1 MPVDRSQLRR
11 MIDKM
16 ETALSI
22 MERQQEA
29 RQKVLDDEC
38 DEEINEEQFIN
49 PLDAPPNAPFADSP
63 PEKIHG
69 EGKQDEFWP
78 PKSRVPIPIETL

>member
-22 MERQQEA
+22 MERQQVA

-38 DEEINEEQFIN
+38 DDELLEEGNTFPIPEQ
-49 PLDAPPNAPFADSP
+49 PFSDGTPQS
-63 PEKIHG
+63 IHG
-69 EGKQDEFWP
+69 APDLKPSKRDLFG
-78 PKSRVPIPIETL
+78 